1 MFKAMLKKARGQP
14 FLQPIVF
21 LHGVR
26 HEDIEAILDFMYNGE
41 VSVNQEDLRSFL
53 TVAEDLRVRGLTQ
66 MDLEK
71 KTEDIPSE
79 DERSRSPEVTMR
91 SPEVTVASAVAR
103 TNYLTDNE
111 IRRQQNQQK
120 RRRSMDDMDEPVLQ
134 HKRELLGNMM
144 SSTPL
149 ARESLREYSIDHGS
163 AHSSPYHQGKD

>member
-79 DERSRSPEVTMR
+79 DERSRSPEVT
-91 SPEVTVASAVAR
+91 VASAVAR

-111 IRRQQNQQK
+111 VRRQQQQK
-120 RRRSMDDMDEPVLQ
+120 RRRSMDDDEPVLQ

-149 ARESLREYSIDHGS
+149 ARESLRDYSIDHGS
-163 AHSSPYHQGKD
+163 AHSSPYQGM